1 MWSSYTYVKGTVH
14 LNMKIHPHVVPSSI
28 KALHVTLFQIFWSQ
42 ISFAWRTPIE
52 TTCRCSNNQFI
63 SGWTRPSTF
72 MLHLVT
78 AGLKAGHCGIF
89 FFFSRWQN
97 ALKNDA
103 RLLLTKAI
111 SACGSEG
118 LQGRLW
124 LSLYPCVLFEDLFF
138 SCIDLNA
145 YIPPQRRFL

>member
-1 MWSSYTYVKGTVH
+1 MLKNSSSKYKNSPTCRSK
-14 LNMKIHPHVVPSSI
+14 
-28 KALHVTLFQIFWSQ
+28 LHKSTPYDFIPNLLKSYN
-42 ISFAWRTPIE
+42 SFAWRTAIE
-52 TTCRCSNNQFI
+52 TICRWVNNQFI
-63 SGWTRPSTF
+63 SGWTCPSTF

-78 AGLKAGHCGIF
+78 AGLRAGHCGI

-103 RLLLTKAI
+103 RLLLRKAI

-138 SCIDLNA
+138 TCIDLNA